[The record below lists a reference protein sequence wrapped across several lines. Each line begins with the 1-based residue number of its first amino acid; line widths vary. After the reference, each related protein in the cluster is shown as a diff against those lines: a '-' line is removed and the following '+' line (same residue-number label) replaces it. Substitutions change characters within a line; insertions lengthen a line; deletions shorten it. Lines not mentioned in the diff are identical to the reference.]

1 MQRYFTRCCFAQ
13 GCGFSSW
20 GARSAV
26 FQCVAT
32 HTRKLR
38 YGASI
43 HYSLSQKQ
51 AILVSMQT
59 TGRGRPRI
67 QDTADDIVASVL
79 ATAGARVSTPD
90 FSTRRIAEL
99 TGLSQT
105 LVSRGCRRIR
115 RAATETAGTE
125 GVAGTAGATGAAE
138 AAAPGELDAQAS
150 ARDLVVVEVQVRFPQ
165 IVVRFAVQPVS
176 GPAQRTIAERRA
188 TALMAALHAS
198 EAAHWRVREAGAV
211 SAGVAPLQG
220 SDQLSACWDAHDP
233 DWERFMDRTAALLT
247 RCAPTADAV
256 PGDLLDLLARR
267 AGRGLHGTDWRRE
280 TSKNRSTFDSDAGP
294 GSDDTALPAEL
305 ERSPR
310 NRWFSQV
317 ELSVTE
323 QIAIALRREITNS
336 GFRAGDRLSPDVLGE
351 RLRLS
356 RSAVRSAMSRLVDD
370 GLLDFHQGGFRV
382 PAVTGADVV
391 DLYAARLHLGMVL
404 LRACAVQPRHRMLP
418 VRLALGAVEAAAT
431 QGTRSDVG
439 LTDLQFQQELAEASG
454 LSQSARGFH
463 ALTLRVRMFIAVL
476 GLDYSPAVERIVGD
490 DRRILSAVLAGDA
503 EAAVRAWRSKLDNAV
518 RHMSALAP
526 ESFDAE
532 LWARLSR

>member
-1 MQRYFTRCCFAQ
+1 
-13 GCGFSSW
+13 
-20 GARSAV
+20 
-26 FQCVAT
+26 
-32 HTRKLR
+32 
-38 YGASI
+38 
-43 HYSLSQKQ
+43 
-51 AILVSMQT
+51 MQT

-105 LVSRGCRRIR
+105 LVSRACRRIR
-115 RAATETAGTE
+115 RARAG
-125 GVAGTAGATGAAE
+125 GAGGGTDGDCGDERLGGAPDPAVG
-138 AAAPGELDAQAS
+138 
-150 ARDLVVVEVQVRFPQ
+150 DLVVTELQVRFPR
-165 IVVRFAVQPVS
+165 IILRFAPQ
-176 GPAQRTIAERRA
+176 ARTAIRQQTVAERRS
-188 TALMAALHAS
+188 TALMASLHAS
-198 EAAHWRVREAGAV
+198 EAARWRVRDAGA
-211 SAGVAPLQG
+211 AHPAEVAVHDP
-220 SDQLSACWDAHDP
+220 DQLSACWDANAP
-233 DWERFMDRTAALLT
+233 DWDQFLDRTAALLSL
-247 RCAPTADAV
+247 CAPTADAI

-267 AGRGLHGTDWRRE
+267 AGRGLHGTEWQRGAQQNE
-280 TSKNRSTFDSDAGP
+280 FSSDSDSELGAE
-294 GSDDTALPAEL
+294 DAALPTDP

-336 GFRAGDRLSPDVLGE
+336 GFLAGDRLSPDVLGSQ
-351 RLRLS
+351 LGLG
-356 RSAVRSAMSRLVDD
+356 RSAVRAAMSRLVDD
-370 GLLDFHQGGFRV
+370 GLLDFHQGSFRV

-418 VRLALGAVEAAAT
+418 VRLALGAVEAAAI
-431 QGTRSDVG
+431 QGTRFDVG

-476 GLDYSPAVERIVGD
+476 RLDYSPAVERIVSD
-490 DRRILSAVLAGDA
+490 DRRILTAVLAGDA
-503 EAAVRAWRSKLDNAV
+503 EAAVRAWRLKLDNAV

-532 LWARLSR
+532 LWSRLSR

>member
-1 MQRYFTRCCFAQ
+1 
-13 GCGFSSW
+13 
-20 GARSAV
+20 
-26 FQCVAT
+26 
-32 HTRKLR
+32 
-38 YGASI
+38 
-43 HYSLSQKQ
+43 
-51 AILVSMQT
+51 MQT

-115 RAATETAGTE
+115 RAASETVDQGE
-125 GVAGTAGATGAAE
+125 LGDLGELGE
-138 AAAPGELDAQAS
+138 PGEEPG
-150 ARDLVVVEVQVRFPQ
+150 ARDLVVTEVQVRFPQ
-165 IVVRFAVQPVS
+165 IVVRFAARPAT
-176 GPAQRTIAERRA
+176 GPAQRTVAQRTVANRRA

-198 EAAHWRVREAGAV
+198 EAAHWRVREAGTV
-211 SAGVAPLQG
+211 NAGVASLQG
-220 SDQLSACWDAHDP
+220 SDQLSAYWDAHDP
-233 DWERFMDRTAALLT
+233 DWERFLDRISSLLT
-247 RCAPTADAV
+247 RCAPIADAV

-267 AGRGLHGTDWRRE
+267 AGRGLHGTDWRRG
-280 TSKNRSTFDSDAGP
+280 TPKNDSIFDSESRWSEEDA
-294 GSDDTALPAEL
+294 ALSPDL

-336 GFRAGDRLSPDVLGE
+336 GFRAGDRLSPQVLGD

-356 RSAVRSAMSRLVDD
+356 RGTVRSAMSRLVDD

-476 GLDYSPAVERIVGD
+476 RLDYSPAVERIVSD
-490 DRRILSAVLAGDA
+490 DRRILSAVLGGDA